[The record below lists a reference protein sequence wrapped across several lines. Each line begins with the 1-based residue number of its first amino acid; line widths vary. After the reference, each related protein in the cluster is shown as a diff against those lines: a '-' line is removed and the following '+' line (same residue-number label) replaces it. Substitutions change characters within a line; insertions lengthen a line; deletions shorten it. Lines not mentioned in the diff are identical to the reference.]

1 LELKYVDRV
10 SRAWLFLSKY
20 GFDLLIALAAVE
32 SALGTAFRDDAV
44 RPTGAMLWFEVPAI
58 AVVVL
63 TLLARR
69 RFAFAA
75 PAALWLVGAALSFL
89 DGKLIP
95 SQPAVFAAG
104 MGAALLL
111 GNLRGDLEG
120 RVGLAIVLSGAA
132 IVVYNDPGHSAGE
145 FVFTPVLFA
154 IGWLTGFALRE
165 RAQEAEA
172 AEERATQ
179 AERDREV
186 AARVAVAEERGRI
199 ARELHDVVAHAVSVM
214 VLQVGAVRHRM
225 PETLAEDRDALRNA
239 EEAGRAALA
248 EMRRLLGA
256 MRRDGDQLELV
267 PHPGLDDLD
276 ALMDDVRAA
285 GLDVSLQV
293 RGEPFALPA
302 GLDLSAY
309 RIVQE
314 GLTNALKHAQAR
326 HAEVNVEYGA
336 TDLRVEVRD
345 DGHGRA
351 SVDSGLGHGLVGIG
365 ERVKIYGGDMSAGVS
380 TTGGFVLRAR
390 LALDGHSS

>member
-1 LELKYVDRV
+1 MSRV
-10 SRAWLFLSKY
+10 WLFFTRY
-20 GFDLLIALAAVE
+20 GFDLLIVVAAAD
-32 SALGTAFRDDAV
+32 SAVGTALRYDAG
-44 RPTGAMLWFEVPAI
+44 RPTGAALWFEVLAI
-58 AVVVL
+58 TVVVL
-63 TLLARR
+63 TLLGRR

-75 PAALWLVGAALSFL
+75 PATLWLVGAALSFL
-89 DGKLIP
+89 DGALIP
-95 SQPAVFAAG
+95 SQAAVFAAA

-111 GNLRGDLEG
+111 GNLRSDRESQ
-120 RVGLAIVLSGAA
+120 VGLAIVLGGAA
-132 IVVYNDPGHSAGE
+132 IVVYNDPNHSAGE

-165 RAQEAEA
+165 RAQEAETA
-172 AEERATQ
+172 QERASR

-225 PETLAEDRDALRNA
+225 PESRTEDRNALENVEA
-239 EEAGRAALA
+239 AGRTALA

-285 GLDVSLQV
+285 GLDVQLKV
-293 RGEPFALPA
+293 RGEPFALPP

-314 GLTNALKHAQAR
+314 GLTNTLKHAQAT

-336 TDLRVEVRD
+336 TDLLVEIRD
-345 DGHGRA
+345 DGHGDT

-365 ERVKIYGGDMSAGVS
+365 ERVKIYGGDMSTGVAI
-380 TTGGFVLRAR
+380 TGGFVLRAR
-390 LALDGHSS
+390 LSLDGQS